1 MSVMR
6 PVQAKVSKKKKTA
19 KKPAE
24 RGRWKTAGVEGML
37 ISNVEMLIGEELLS
51 GGDYSGPAFIFIH
64 LYGSVRGHLIAIL
77 ICSSKV
83 RLFIIPGSWSESTAA
98 AHALDSA
105 YEYAHRKL
113 W

>member
-1 MSVMR
+1 
-6 PVQAKVSKKKKTA
+6 
-19 KKPAE
+19 
-24 RGRWKTAGVEGML
+24 ML

-64 LYGSVRGHLIAIL
+64 LYGSVRGHLIEIL

-83 RLFIIPGSWSESTAA
+83 RLFIIPASWSESTAE